1 MNALVYVDY
10 WQFEIIMQEDLLGD
24 EIFSIMSG
32 REKYPILMIIWES
45 WSSDQQVLD
54 YYMVIWAQSPTSLKM
69 DLHQDYKRRF
79 DI

>member
-1 MNALVYVDY
+1 MNALVYVDCR
-10 WQFEIIMQEDLLGD
+10 QFEIIMQEDSLGD

-54 YYMVIWAQSPTSLKM
+54 YMVIWVGSITYFIEDGSPSRL
-69 DLHQDYKRRF
+69 
-79 DI
+79 

>member
-1 MNALVYVDY
+1 MNALVYAYVDCR
-10 WQFEIIMQEDLLGD
+10 QFEIIMQEDSLGD

-54 YYMVIWAQSPTSLKM
+54 YMVIWVGSITYFIEDGSPSRL
-69 DLHQDYKRRF
+69 
-79 DI
+79 

>member
-1 MNALVYVDY
+1 MNALVYVDC
-10 WQFEIIMQEDLLGD
+10 WQFEIIMQEDSLGD

-54 YYMVIWAQSPTSLKM
+54 YMVIWVGSITYFIEDGSPSRL
-69 DLHQDYKRRF
+69 
-79 DI
+79 

>member
-24 EIFSIMSG
+24 QIFSIMSG

-54 YYMVIWAQSPTSLKM
+54 YMVIWVGSITYFIEDGSPSRL
-69 DLHQDYKRRF
+69 
-79 DI
+79 